1 MISTG
6 SVTAATCMAFR
17 QVHQD
22 GPPAYDGPHTS
33 GLRRIKSPDLDTR
46 WRLSAGVDIESDRPR
61 SRALHDGKGAA
72 VRTGSSML
80 ARAWSLLSDPVLG
93 ITRASEVRFSGCG
106 SYVDDLFSP
115 IHFRL
120 RRNIW
125 ISIINSRE
133 CPIYLAPEPVKHG
146 TGWPEGVH
154 PSRAAI
160 RTMTSAELRLSSKL
174 AAVMA
179 RYPSR
184 Q

>member
-1 MISTG
+1 MHGFSAGTSG
-6 SVTAATCMAFR
+6 R
-17 QVHQD
+17 
-22 GPPAYDGPHTS
+22 PPAYDGPHTS

-61 SRALHDGKGAA
+61 SRALHDGKGAG

-80 ARAWSLLSDPVLG
+80 ARALSWLRDPVLG
-93 ITRASEVRFSGCG
+93 ITRASELRFSGCG

-146 TGWPEGVH
+146 PGCSALSWTSGEGPEGVH

-179 RYPSR
+179 RYPSW